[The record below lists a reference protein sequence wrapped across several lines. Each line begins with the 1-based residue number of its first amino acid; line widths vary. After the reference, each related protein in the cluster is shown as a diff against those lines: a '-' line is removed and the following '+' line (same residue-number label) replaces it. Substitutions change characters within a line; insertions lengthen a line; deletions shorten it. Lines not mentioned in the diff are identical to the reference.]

1 MSKDYSMSRI
11 VETRTRILNPVLAL
25 LRQAAE
31 IVSGANDG
39 GHVEDHI
46 LDYGR
51 RRQAISSGLAV
62 FTQHIFRGIGIE
74 IDEAGMLSFKGDPW
88 AIHEEFSRLQQELVQ
103 TYVSLATMAALQQM
117 GYSTEASQEEQQ
129 VVIRGVAY
137 A

>member
-1 MSKDYSMSRI
+1 MSHI
-11 VETRTRILNPVLAL
+11 VEARTQIQHPDLAL
-25 LRQAAE
+25 LRQTLE
-31 IVSGANDG
+31 IVAGAHEG
-39 GHVEDHI
+39 GRVEDHI

-62 FTQHIFRGIGIE
+62 FTGRVFRGIGIE

-88 AIHEEFSRLQQELVQ
+88 AVQAAFDQLQQEVVQ

-117 GYSTEASQEEQQ
+117 GYTAEASQEEQQ
-129 VVIRGVAY
+129 MVIRGVAY

>member
-1 MSKDYSMSRI
+1 MSHI
-11 VETRTRILNPVLAL
+11 VEARTKIQNPDVAL
-25 LRQAAE
+25 LRQALEVVASAHE
-31 IVSGANDG
+31 G

-62 FTQHIFRGIGIE
+62 FTGRVFRGIGIE
-74 IDEAGMLSFKGDPW
+74 IDEAGTLSFRGDPW
-88 AIHEEFSRLQQELVQ
+88 NVRDEFTQLQQEIVQ
-103 TYVSLATMAALQQM
+103 TYVSLATMQALQQM
-117 GYSTEASQEEQQ
+117 GYSAAASQEEQQ

>member
-1 MSKDYSMSRI
+1 MSHI
-11 VETRTRILNPVLAL
+11 VEARTTIQHPDLAL

-31 IVSGANDG
+31 IVAGAHEG

-51 RRQAISSGLAV
+51 RRQAIASGLAV
-62 FTQHIFRGIGIE
+62 FTGRVFRGIGIE
-74 IDEAGMLSFKGDPW
+74 IDEAEMLSFKGDPW
-88 AIHEEFSRLQQELVQ
+88 AVHAEFSRLQQELVQ
-103 TYVSLATMAALQQM
+103 TYVSLATMAALRQM

>member
-1 MSKDYSMSRI
+1 MSHI
-11 VETRTRILNPVLAL
+11 VEARTTIQNPDSAL
-25 LRQAAE
+25 LRQALE
-31 IVSGANDG
+31 IVAGAHEG

-51 RRQAISSGLAV
+51 RRQVISSGLAV
-62 FTQHIFRGIGIE
+62 FTGRVFRGIGIE
-74 IDEAGMLSFKGDPW
+74 IDAQGMLSFKGDPW
-88 AIHEEFSRLQQELVQ
+88 TVQQEFNQLQQEIMQ

-117 GYSTEASQEEQQ
+117 GYSAEASQEGAQ

>member
-1 MSKDYSMSRI
+1 MSHI
-11 VETRTRILNPVLAL
+11 VEARTTIQHPDLAL

-31 IVSGANDG
+31 IVASAHEG

-62 FTQHIFRGIGIE
+62 FTGRVFRGIGIE

-88 AIHEEFSRLQQELVQ
+88 AVQAAFNQLQQEIIQ
-103 TYVSLATMAALQQM
+103 TYVSLATMQALQAM
-117 GYSTEASQEEQQ
+117 GYTAEANQEEQQ

>member
-1 MSKDYSMSRI
+1 MSHI
-11 VETRTRILNPVLAL
+11 VEARTTIQHPDLAL
-25 LRQAAE
+25 LRQAAA
-31 IVSGANDG
+31 IVASAHVG
-39 GHVEDHI
+39 GRVEDHI

-62 FTQHIFRGIGIE
+62 FTGRVFRGIGVE
-74 IDEAGMLSFKGDPW
+74 IDEAGMLSFRGDPW
-88 AIHEEFSRLQQELVQ
+88 AVHEEFNQLQQELVQ

-117 GYSTEASQEEQQ
+117 GYSAEASQEEQQ

>member
-1 MSKDYSMSRI
+1 MSHI
-11 VETRTRILNPVLAL
+11 VEARTTIQHPDLAL
-25 LRQAAE
+25 LRQAAQ
-31 IVSGANDG
+31 IVAGAHEG

-51 RRQAISSGLAV
+51 RFQAISSGLAV
-62 FTQHIFRGIGIE
+62 FTGRVFRGIGIE

-88 AIHEEFSRLQQELVQ
+88 AVHEEFNRLQQEIVQ
-103 TYVSLATMAALQQM
+103 TYISLATMQALQAM
-117 GYSTEASQEEQQ
+117 GYTAEAGQEEQQ